1 MVCLGGVIRGMIRLM
16 PETWLQNQGTIRGY
30 DSGHDSGYH
39 SRPVVINSAI
49 LGNTLMCIEAQLLLI
64 FRSVCRMFIE
74 MNWVQTCSI
83 STTPSVH
90 TIPISKKKQNNVLK
104 RVPGVR
110 IY

>member
-1 MVCLGGVIRGMIRLM
+1 M
-16 PETWLQNQGTIRGY
+16 IRGY
-30 DSGHDSGYH
+30 DSGHDSGYD

-64 FRSVCRMFIE
+64 FRSLCRMFIE

-90 TIPISKKKQNNVLK
+90 TNFKEKAKQCVEES
-104 RVPGVR
+104 PGCSNIWSFHELLVGG
-110 IY
+110 